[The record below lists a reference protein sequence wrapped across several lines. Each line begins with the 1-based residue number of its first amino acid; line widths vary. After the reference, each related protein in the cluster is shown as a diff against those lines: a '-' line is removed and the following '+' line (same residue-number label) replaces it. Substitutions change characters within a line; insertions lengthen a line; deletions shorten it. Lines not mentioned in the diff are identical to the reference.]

1 MQINIDKKTG
11 VFLIIIAILLVLI
24 GALLV
29 DQRMRHNGSGESHS
43 KHGGGESHSMS
54 GDSDM
59 NMGATSSTRASG
71 LQGNDIM
78 FAQMM
83 IPHHEQAVKMS
94 DFALLT
100 STNPEVLTLAK
111 DIRDAQAPE
120 ILQMKGWLEKS
131 NASEDMGHSMGDS
144 MGGMLSESELTT
156 LKNAT
161 GKTFDTLF
169 LNGMIAHHEGAIH
182 MTLMIKESSNPEVKT
197 LGENIVTSQTAQ
209 ITLMK
214 DMLSRIK

>member
-1 MQINIDKKTG
+1 MQINIDKKSG
-11 VFLIIIAILLVLI
+11 IFISIITILLVII
-24 GALLV
+24 GALFLG
-29 DQRMRHNGSGESHS
+29 QGMRHHDDNRAKDMDRDKGVSINSPES
-43 KHGGGESHSMS
+43 
-54 GDSDM
+54 
-59 NMGATSSTRASG
+59 SSS
-71 LQGNDIM
+71 LSFQGNDIM

-83 IPHHEQAVKMS
+83 IPHHEQAVEMS

-100 STNPEVLTLAK
+100 STNPEVLALAK

-120 ILQMKGWLEKS
+120 ILQMKGWLKMS
-131 NASEDMGHSMGDS
+131 NSSLDMGHSMGGG
-144 MGGMLSESELTT
+144 MGGMLSDSEVTT

-182 MTLMIKESSNPEVKT
+182 MTLMIKDSANPEVKT

>member
-11 VFLIIIAILLVLI
+11 TFLIIIAILLVLI

-29 DQRMRHNGSGESHS
+29 DQRMRDNRSGESHGKNGS
-43 KHGGGESHSMS
+43 GKSHSMS

-59 NMGATSSTRASG
+59 NMGATGSGSASG
-71 LQGNDIM
+71 FQGNDIM

-83 IPHHEQAVKMS
+83 IPHHEQAVEIS
-94 DFALLT
+94 NFALLT
-100 STNPEVLTLAK
+100 SKNSEVLTLAK

-120 ILQMKGWLEKS
+120 ILQMKGWLKKS
-131 NASEDMGHSMGDS
+131 NSSLDMGHSMGGG
-144 MGGMLSESELTT
+144 MGGMLSESEVTT

-182 MTLMIKESSNPEVKT
+182 MTLMIKDSANPEVKT
-197 LGENIVTSQTAQ
+197 LGGNIVTSQTAQ

-214 DMLSRIK
+214 DMLSRI

>member
-1 MQINIDKKTG
+1 MHITIDKKTG
-11 VFLIIIAILLVLI
+11 TFLIIIAILLVLI

-29 DQRMRHNGSGESHS
+29 DQRMRHNGSGD
-43 KHGGGESHSMS
+43 SHSMS
-54 GDSDM
+54 RNSDM
-59 NMGATSSTRASG
+59 GMDDTETDNASWF
-71 LQGNDIM
+71 QGNDIM

-83 IPHHEQAVKMS
+83 ISHHEQAVEMS

-100 STNPEVLTLAK
+100 STNPEVLVLAK
-111 DIRDAQAPE
+111 DIRNAQAPE
-120 ILQMKGWLEKS
+120 ILQMKGWLKKS
-131 NASEDMGHSMGDS
+131 NASQDMGHSMDGG
-144 MGGMLSESELTT
+144 MGGMLSDAEIAT
-156 LKNAT
+156 LKKST

-182 MTLMIKESSNPEVKT
+182 MTLMIKDSANPEVKT

-214 DMLSRIK
+214 ELLSQIK